1 MRYGIALDI
10 GTSGFRCQA
19 IELDSKKTVA
29 TAVTERHPIPGM
41 NVIDHV
47 NFAIQYGEDVAH
59 GLIVNAANN
68 LFAALGIDLTEVKRI
83 GVCGNTFQMSLFENI
98 EIRDLAYA
106 GKNAL
111 KNMGVVPPV

>member
-19 IELDSKKTVA
+19 IEIDSKRTVA

-47 NFAIQYGEDVAH
+47 NYAMKTGEE
-59 GLIVNAANN
+59 AANRLMIKAINN
-68 LFAALGIDLTEVKRI
+68 LLAL
-83 GVCGNTFQMSLFENI
+83 
-98 EIRDLAYA
+98 
-106 GKNAL
+106 
-111 KNMGVVPPV
+111 